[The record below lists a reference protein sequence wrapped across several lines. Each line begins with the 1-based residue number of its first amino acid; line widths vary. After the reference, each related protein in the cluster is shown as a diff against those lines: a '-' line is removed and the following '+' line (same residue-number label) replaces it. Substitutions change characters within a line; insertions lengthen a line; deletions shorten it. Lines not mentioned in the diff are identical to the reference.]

1 MAGAGALYI
10 PLKAIFDNKG
20 FKEAQ
25 KEMGSLGKTFKKTL
39 GAVGVGVGLGAIVN
53 SLTAAGKAAAYDAK
67 AQGLLALALRNTVGA
82 TDAQITANERFITQL
97 QNSTGILDDQ
107 LRPALATAVRATGDL
122 TKAQG
127 LLTLATDVSAGTGKD
142 LELVTK
148 AIARAMDGNVTGL
161 QKLVPGFKKGADVV
175 GQLETKFA
183 GAAEAAADLD
193 PYMRINLIF
202 NDLQE
207 AIGTYLLPYL
217 NDFADWLASPPGQ
230 EKLQQIALTFGTIVQ
245 AVGNMVGWL
254 LDNTWLVKTVAGL
267 IAMYKVWKAIFQVT
281 KAIYGAQKAA
291 ALATLALKGAESGK
305 GWAAVAAAA
314 AAVAAGLGTFAALD
328 LMIGNITDNVEQLKE
343 DSAKLT
349 PFKGVDLTT
358 PDVTPTD
365 TKTKTPAQ
373 KAAEAAA
380 KAAAA
385 ALVAYQKLALS
396 MAEFKASM
404 GEVLVGVKPLE
415 VATRVIGD
423 FEQASI
429 DAFTKVQD
437 KVSEALKS
445 GLISAASYAALTK
458 YAAKEAKVLNDI
470 AAQRDVL
477 AKKIDIAKGLVSTV
491 RDYMNITEMGATTSE
506 ITSNFKTVIDKT
518 VAFGKNLLSLKKSG
532 IDKNLFAQIL
542 GAGLEAGGATAQA
555 IVDGGDSAIS
565 ELNML
570 FKDLNSAAEGI
581 ASASTDVMYQVGE
594 EMISNGFIA
603 GLMSQD
609 SELVKAATVLAQ
621 TFADTFSTGLSTA
634 MATQLGA
641 IQPPSVNVPLSSTV
655 TPLSGGIMSQL
666 QSLGFKNSADAYIRK
681 DSMGQSFLTTKA
693 GITIN
698 VNAGIGTDGKSV
710 AQSIIDEIKRYERAN
725 GAVWVNA

>member
-1 MAGAGALYI
+1 MGASSIFL
-10 PLKAIFDNKG
+10 PLKSVFDDRGIKD
-20 FKEAQ
+20 AQ
-25 KEMGSLGKTFKKTL
+25 KKMGQLGKTMKGAL
-39 GAVGVGVGLGAIVN
+39 GALGIAT
-53 SLTAAGKAAAYDAK
+53 SLSAVVSQLDQMGRAAAADAK
-67 AQGLLALALRNTVGA
+67 SQALLANSMRNTIGASDSQISATEAAIQKFSSLYAVLDDNIRPSMSQFVRVTGDATKATELTNLALN
-82 TDAQITANERFITQL
+82 
-97 QNSTGILDDQ
+97 
-107 LRPALATAVRATGDL
+107 
-122 TKAQG
+122 
-127 LLTLATDVSAGTGKD
+127 VSAGTGRD
-142 LELVTK
+142 LGAVT
-148 AIARAMDGNVTGL
+148 
-161 QKLVPGFKKGADVV
+161 
-175 GQLETKFA
+175 
-183 GAAEAAADLD
+183 
-193 PYMRINLIF
+193 
-202 NDLQE
+202 
-207 AIGTYLLPYL
+207 
-217 NDFADWLASPPGQ
+217 
-230 EKLQQIALTFGTIVQ
+230 IALGKAYQ
-245 AVGNMVGWL
+245 GNTASLAKLGI
-254 LDNTWLVKTVAGL
+254 NVKGMKDPMAE
-267 IAMYKVWKAIFQVT
+267 
-281 KAIYGAQKAA
+281 
-291 ALATLALKGAESGK
+291 LAKQFDG
-305 GWAAVAAAA
+305 AAAA
-314 AAVAAGLGTFAALD
+314 AANVDPYQRIQVALDNTQETIGAALLPSMNRLAD
-328 LMIGNITDNVEQLKE
+328 FLNSDAWKAGVENVATQLDNMITGGWVVADQMGNIVEDINASL
-343 DSAKLT
+343 SNL
-349 PFKGVDLTT
+349 GVDVDLSRVGNAFDWLLGNPAFKLLGIIGGAAKERAALNAGSGFNTT
-358 PDVTPTD
+358 TLEGILKASGQMQAPYEPPPPTG
-365 TKTKTPAQ
+365 Q
-373 KAAEAAA
+373 KEADKRAAEAAKRAAAAA
-380 KAAAA
+380 KAAQAA
-385 ALVAYQKLALS
+385 RDAYKKLADS
-396 MAEFKASM
+396 MAEFKTAM
-404 GEVLVGVKPLE
+404 GDTLLAVRPLE

-429 DAFTKVQD
+429 DAFTKVQE
-437 KVSEALKS
+437 KVAEALKS
-445 GLISAASYAALTK
+445 GLISASSFEALTK
-458 YAAKEAKVLNDI
+458 YAAKESKVLNEI

-634 MATQLGA
+634 MAAQLGA
-641 IQPPSVNVPLSSTV
+641 IQPPSVNVPMSSTV
-655 TPLSGGIMSQL
+655 TPLSGGIANQL

-710 AQSIIDEIKRYERAN
+710 AQAIIDEIKRYERAN

>member
-1 MAGAGALYI
+1 MGASSIFL
-10 PLKAIFDNKG
+10 PLKSVFDDRGIKD
-20 FKEAQ
+20 AQ
-25 KEMGSLGKTFKKTL
+25 KKMGQLGKTMKGAL
-39 GAVGVGVGLGAIVN
+39 GALGIAT
-53 SLTAAGKAAAYDAK
+53 SLSAVVSQLDQMGRAAAADAK
-67 AQGLLALALRNTVGA
+67 SQALLANSMRNTIGASDSQISATEAAIQKFSSLYAVLDDNIRPAMSQFVRVTGDATKATELTNLALN
-82 TDAQITANERFITQL
+82 
-97 QNSTGILDDQ
+97 
-107 LRPALATAVRATGDL
+107 
-122 TKAQG
+122 
-127 LLTLATDVSAGTGKD
+127 VSAGTGRD
-142 LELVTK
+142 LGAVT
-148 AIARAMDGNVTGL
+148 
-161 QKLVPGFKKGADVV
+161 
-175 GQLETKFA
+175 
-183 GAAEAAADLD
+183 
-193 PYMRINLIF
+193 
-202 NDLQE
+202 
-207 AIGTYLLPYL
+207 
-217 NDFADWLASPPGQ
+217 
-230 EKLQQIALTFGTIVQ
+230 IALGKAYQ
-245 AVGNMVGWL
+245 GNTASLAKLGI
-254 LDNTWLVKTVAGL
+254 NVKGMKDPMAE
-267 IAMYKVWKAIFQVT
+267 
-281 KAIYGAQKAA
+281 
-291 ALATLALKGAESGK
+291 LAKQFDG
-305 GWAAVAAAA
+305 AAAA
-314 AAVAAGLGTFAALD
+314 AANVDPYQRIQVALDNTQETIGAALLPSMNRLAD
-328 LMIGNITDNVEQLKE
+328 FLNSDAWKAGVENVATQLDNMITGGWVVADQMGNIVEDINASL
-343 DSAKLT
+343 SNL
-349 PFKGVDLTT
+349 GVDVDLSRVGNAFDWLLGNPAFKLLGIIGGAAKERAALNAGSGFNTT
-358 PDVTPTD
+358 TLEGILKASGQMQTPYEPPPPTG
-365 TKTKTPAQ
+365 Q
-373 KAAEAAA
+373 KEADKRAAEAAKRAAAAA
-380 KAAAA
+380 KAAQAA
-385 ALVAYQKLALS
+385 RDAYKKLADS
-396 MAEFKASM
+396 MAEFKTAM
-404 GEVLVGVKPLE
+404 GDTLLAVRPLE
-415 VATRVIGD
+415 VATRIIGD

-429 DAFTKVQD
+429 DAFTKVQE
-437 KVSEALKS
+437 KVAEALKS
-445 GLISAASYAALTK
+445 GLISASSFEALTK
-458 YAAKEAKVLNDI
+458 YAAKESKVLNEI

-634 MATQLGA
+634 MAAQLSA
-641 IQPPSVNVPLSSTV
+641 IQPPSVSVPMSSTV
-655 TPLSGGIMSQL
+655 TPLSGGIANQL

-710 AQSIIDEIKRYERAN
+710 AQAIIDEIKRYERAN